1 VLRAPIATVAA
12 GFLLL
17 AHAAAAQEPGQR
29 PTFRS
34 AVELVTITATV
45 RDDKGRMVR
54 NLKKDDFQ
62 VFDNG
67 RARPIVDFRVAD
79 SGPVSVA
86 FLFDQSGS
94 MAMANRR
101 KAGKELVEHM
111 LAWMQPSADRVALYA
126 FARRL
131 VELQAFTSDPA
142 RIRSGL
148 ERIEAWG
155 TTALYDAIAE
165 TARKVSEGGVR
176 RRAIVVVTDGI
187 DTASELKPHEV
198 SGIASAIDLPVYVC
212 VVMSGVD
219 HPEYGSGLRTA
230 SGESITTSLAN
241 LAQWTGGDM
250 MLVTTPQESS
260 EAVRQLIGE
269 LRHQYLI
276 AFEST
281 PGSGWRPLSVRTRD
295 RELDVRARS
304 GYFANQGSL
313 TQ

>member
-1 VLRAPIATVAA
+1 VLRVHIASVVA
-12 GFLLL
+12 GFALL
-17 AHAAAAQEPGQR
+17 ANAVAAQEPGSR

-34 AVELVTITATV
+34 AVDLVTVTATV
-45 RDDKGRMVR
+45 RDDKGRTVR
-54 NLKKDDFQ
+54 NLKKNDFQ
-62 VFDNG
+62 VYDKG
-67 RARPIVDFRVAD
+67 RARPIVDFRVSD
-79 SGPVSVA
+79 QGPVSVA

-94 MAMANRR
+94 MAMVNRR
-101 KAGKELVEHM
+101 DAGKDLVEHM
-111 LAWMQPSADRVALYA
+111 LAWMQPNADRIALYA
-126 FARRL
+126 FDRRL
-131 VELQAFTSDPA
+131 VELQAFTSDPG

-148 ERIEAWG
+148 ARVDTWG

-176 RRAIVVVTDGI
+176 RRAIVVITDGI

-198 SGIASAIDLPVYVC
+198 SGIASAIDVPVYVC
-212 VVMSGVD
+212 VVMSSVD
-219 HPEYGSGLRTA
+219 HPEYGSGIRTA

-281 PGSGWRPLSVRTRD
+281 PGSGWRPLSIRTRD
-295 RELDVRARS
+295 RDLDVRARS